1 LHISEAL
8 IIKIRPFK
16 SGQDQGCSGYK
27 KNTKN
32 LVNPVNPVQKTSAAG
47 KIAFAPSDVKMQA
60 RALHTF
66 CEDNYWRDRLFKT
79 IMV

>member
-1 LHISEAL
+1 MFRI
-8 IIKIRPFK
+8 
-16 SGQDQGCSGYK
+16 Q

-32 LVNPVNPVQKTSAAG
+32 LVNPVYLPYFWRVNPVQKTSAAG

-66 CEDNYWRDRLFKT
+66 CEDNYWRGRLFKN